1 MPRIAANLTL
11 LFTERPFLER
21 FAAARAAGFRGVEF
35 LFPYYWPMAEVKA
48 ALDDNGLRPVLFN
61 LPAGDWDAGERG
73 LAGLPGREA
82 AFRDGLERALDYAE
96 ALDCPRLHAMAGIP
110 GPAVDRAEALDTLTN
125 NLALAAERCAE
136 RGRVL
141 TLEPIN
147 SRVDMPG
154 YLIDTPASALAV
166 IRTVDRPSLR
176 LQYDLYHAKV
186 MGEDLFASLAACLP
200 WIEHVQFADCPGRHQ
215 PGTGTLPL
223 AALMA
228 HLDDLG
234 YRGWA
239 SAEYHPRGATEDGL
253 QWLANLR
260 RDTESLSVNDKEEER
275 Q

>member
-1 MPRIAANLTL
+1 MPRIAANLSL

-21 FAAARAAGFRGVEF
+21 FAAAGAAGFQGVEF
-35 LFPYYWPMAEVKA
+35 LFPYDWPMAAVKA
-48 ALDDNGLRPVLFN
+48 ALDDNGLEPVLFN
-61 LPAGDWDAGERG
+61 LPAGDWGAGERG

-110 GPAVDRAEALDTLTN
+110 GDDMDRARARDTLIA
-125 NLALAAERCAE
+125 NLAFAAERCAE

-147 SRVDMPG
+147 SRLDMPG

-166 IRTVDRPSLR
+166 IRAVDRPSLR
-176 LQYDLYHAKV
+176 LQYDLYHARV
-186 MGEDLFASLAACLP
+186 MGEDLFASLAACMP

-223 AALMA
+223 AALLA
-228 HLDDLG
+228 HLDALG
-234 YRGWA
+234 YGGWA
-239 SAEYHPRGATEDGL
+239 SAEYRPSGATEEGL
-253 QWLANLR
+253 DWLANLR
-260 RDTESLSVNDKEEER
+260 QDSESLSVNDKGER
-275 Q
+275 R